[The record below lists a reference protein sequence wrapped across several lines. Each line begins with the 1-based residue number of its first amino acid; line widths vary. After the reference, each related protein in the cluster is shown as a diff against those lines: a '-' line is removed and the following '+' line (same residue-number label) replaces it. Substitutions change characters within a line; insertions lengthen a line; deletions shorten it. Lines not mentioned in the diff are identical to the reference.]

1 MVPYLPVPRVQIS
14 STHKVSPC
22 RPGNWPVGPC
32 KHTGLGSGRSLGR
45 LHIAQSGSAVPLRM
59 SRNTAIT
66 KRASDSISSS
76 VQTHLFCSY
85 YKLYKFTQVLN
96 ISIPPFCVKSREYK
110 NFYVTISCT
119 LQISEIVKQDFFF
132 KNPRGVSFLA
142 ILHRYSL
149 HLIWNRQY
157 LLPVQSNYKLFI
169 LLHGWLDPCPQ
180 LTL

>member
-14 STHKVSPC
+14 STHRVSPC

-66 KRASDSISSS
+66 KRAPDSISSS
-76 VQTHLFCSY
+76 VQTQ
-85 YKLYKFTQVLN
+85 FTQVLN

-119 LQISEIVKQDFFF
+119 LQISEIVNQDFFF
-132 KNPRGVSFLA
+132 KNPCGVSFLA

-157 LLPVQSNYKLFI
+157 LLLFSLTINYL
-169 LLHGWLDPCPQ
+169 
-180 LTL
+180 